1 MLSWSCER
9 LEGLGSLEVFE
20 LLKLRAMVFVSEQ
33 RCIYQDPDDTDPEA
47 WHLRGR
53 DAQGRLAAYARL
65 YRDAR
70 VGPKIG
76 RVLTAPW
83 ARGAGQGR
91 ALMHQALRDCA
102 RLWPGEAVTLSAQA
116 HLQHFYAALGFAAIS
131 EVYDEDGIPHID
143 MRRPAA

>member
-1 MLSWSCER
+1 MTPTPRPGICAAATRRAGWPPMR
-9 LEGLGSLEVFE
+9 GSTAM
-20 LLKLRAMVFVSEQ
+20 RASAPRSAV
-33 RCIYQDPDDTDPEA
+33 CCPP
-47 WHLRGR
+47 
-53 DAQGRLAAYARL
+53 
-65 YRDAR
+65 
-70 VGPKIG
+70 
-76 RVLTAPW
+76 PW